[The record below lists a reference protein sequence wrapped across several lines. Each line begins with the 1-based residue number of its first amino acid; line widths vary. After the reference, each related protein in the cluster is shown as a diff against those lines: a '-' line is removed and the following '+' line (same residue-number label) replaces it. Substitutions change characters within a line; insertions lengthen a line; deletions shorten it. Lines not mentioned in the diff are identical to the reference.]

1 MNKVEKV
8 KPPVKKVEKKEVKV
22 KKVETQVIPVKEY
35 ISGKEVISKK
45 TVVINGK
52 KYTEKTLIDG
62 TTCL

>member
-1 MNKVEKV
+1 MNKVKKV
-8 KPPVKKVEKKEVKV
+8 KPPIKKVEKKVE
-22 KKVETQVIPVKEY
+22 KVETPVIPAKEY